1 MSRVRWAAACL
12 AVCFP
17 VGLLLGACGED
28 VVETTGT
35 NTLTVEV
42 TNLVGAQG
50 SELTAELSQNVDY
63 LQTAPV
69 WSLLTTSVTAS
80 PFSYSDTVP
89 QLPEGEFD
97 LSVVI
102 DGGERRLLVD
112 GVERDL
118 EASSLAVQVL
128 GDLACHRLQ
137 LAHRV
142 LPDGLGILRFE
153 LQRRIDFRCGG
164 VRRTEF

>member
-1 MSRVRWAAACL
+1 MSRIRWAATVL
-12 AVCFP
+12 AVFVP

-50 SELTAELSQNVDY
+50 SELTAELSKNVDY
-63 LQTAPV
+63 LQEAPV
-69 WSLLTTSVTAS
+69 WTLLTTSVTAS

-97 LSVVI
+97 LSVRAGSDKGAEAAKGKGQACEMSFTMGRDESVTIAI
-102 DGGERRLLVD
+102 DGLNEF
-112 GVERDL
+112 
-118 EASSLAVQVL
+118 
-128 GDLACHRLQ
+128 GDKGYGPCTATVTRK
-137 LAHRV
+137 
-142 LPDGLGILRFE
+142 
-153 LQRRIDFRCGG
+153 
-164 VRRTEF
+164 

>member
-1 MSRVRWAAACL
+1 MSRIRWAATFL
-12 AVCFP
+12 AVLVP

-50 SELTAELSQNVDY
+50 SELTAELGMNVDY
-63 LQTAPV
+63 LQEAPV
-69 WSLLTTSVTAS
+69 WTLLTTSVTAS

-97 LSVVI
+97 LSVRAGSDKDTEMAKSKGQACEMSFTMGRDETVTIAI
-102 DGGERRLLVD
+102 DGLNEF
-112 GVERDL
+112 
-118 EASSLAVQVL
+118 
-128 GDLACHRLQ
+128 GDKGYGPCAATVTRK
-137 LAHRV
+137 
-142 LPDGLGILRFE
+142 
-153 LQRRIDFRCGG
+153 
-164 VRRTEF
+164 

>member
-1 MSRVRWAAACL
+1 MSRIRWAATVL
-12 AVCFP
+12 AVCVP
-17 VGLLLGACGED
+17 MGLLLGACGED

-63 LQTAPV
+63 MQKAPV
-69 WSLLTTSVTAS
+69 WTLLTTSVTSS

-97 LSVVI
+97 LSVRAGSDKGTDVTKVKGQACDMSFTMGRDESVTITI
-102 DGGERRLLVD
+102 DGLND
-112 GVERDL
+112 F
-118 EASSLAVQVL
+118 
-128 GDLACHRLQ
+128 GDKGYGPCVATVTRK
-137 LAHRV
+137 
-142 LPDGLGILRFE
+142 
-153 LQRRIDFRCGG
+153 
-164 VRRTEF
+164 